1 MIQFPVSLKLFPHNI
16 VAQALHISYLIASL
30 DPLMMILRKKLLD
43 NPGDPARN
51 NTTLHI
57 GLALAL
63 R

>member
-1 MIQFPVSLKLFPHNI
+1 MIDQSLKLFPYNI
-16 VAQALHISYLIASL
+16 VVQAPHISYLIVSL

-43 NPGDPARN
+43 NPEDPARN